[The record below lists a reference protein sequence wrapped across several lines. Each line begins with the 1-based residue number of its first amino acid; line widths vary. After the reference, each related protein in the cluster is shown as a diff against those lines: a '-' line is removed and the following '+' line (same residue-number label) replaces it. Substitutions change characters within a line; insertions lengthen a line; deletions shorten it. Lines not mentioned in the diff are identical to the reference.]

1 MRGGDSRVI
10 RAALAAVVAIGLA
23 WTAPAAV
30 RAQAPGELRVA
41 LPWTPENL
49 DPTMNLSSIRAKVG
63 VSIFDSLVGRDADN
77 KLVAQLAESWKALDD
92 VTWQLRLRRGV
103 VFHDGEPFN
112 AEAVRFTFER
122 VLDPNQK
129 SPNRANVG
137 EVARVEVVD
146 DYTVNLVL
154 RQPYTPLLNR
164 LIDFPIVPP
173 KYTAEKGNQGL
184 ALRPVG
190 TGPFRFVELVKD
202 DHLIVEAFDRHWR
215 GAPKIR
221 RIVYKPIPEPFTR
234 AAALRN
240 NEVDLIDTVPPN
252 LAAELERAAGIRVS
266 RVPST
271 WIIYLGL
278 NAFRKPLSDVRVRQA
293 LNYATDVDA
302 LVKSVLDGNARRL
315 DGPFTPQMFGFDPS
329 VKGYG
334 PDPAKARRLLAEA
347 GYPDGVEITLEAPA
361 GRYQGDKEIA
371 EALGGQWQKAGFKPR
386 VQVAEWGAYF
396 KRYLGK
402 QFQDAYLLGL
412 GGPMQDGDEL
422 YNLVSSKGRGLYY
435 KNEKVD
441 ALFDAGRSTMDPAK
455 RRKIYGDL
463 ARTMIEDAT
472 WVFLMQQVDI
482 YAMRDRVTWTP
493 RGDQWMPLHEVVVK

>member
-1 MRGGDSRVI
+1 MTTRV
-10 RAALAAVVAIGLA
+10 RLGLGVLLLVLLAAG
-23 WTAPAAV
+23 TGPAQG
-30 RAQAPGELRVA
+30 QAAGELRVA

-63 VSIFDSLVGRDADN
+63 VSLFDSLVSRDAADN
-77 KLVAQLAESWKALDD
+77 RIVPQLAESWKALDD
-92 VTWQLRLRRGV
+92 LTWQFKLRRGV
-103 VFHDGEPFN
+103 VFHNGEPFN

-137 EVARVEVVD
+137 EVARVDVLD

-154 RQPYTPLLNR
+154 RQPYAPLVNR
-164 LIDFPIVPP
+164 LIDFSIVPP

-190 TGPFRFVELVKD
+190 TGPFRFVELIKD

-215 GAPKIR
+215 GAPKVR
-221 RIVYKPIPEPFTR
+221 RIIYKAIPEPFTR

-240 NEVDLIDTVPPN
+240 NEVDVIDTVPPN
-252 LAAELERAAGIRVS
+252 LAAELERVGGIRVQ

-278 NAFRKPLSDVRVRQA
+278 NALKKPLSDVRVRQA

-302 LVKSVLDGNARRL
+302 LVKSVLDGNGRRM
-315 DGPFTPQMFGFDPS
+315 DGPFTPHMFGFDPS

-334 PDPAKARRLLAEA
+334 PDPARARGLLAEA
-347 GYPDGVEITLEAPA
+347 GYPDGLEITLEAPA

-435 KNEKVD
+435 KNERVD
-441 ALFDAGRSTMDPAK
+441 QLFDAGRSTMDPAK
-455 RRKIYGDL
+455 RRKIYADL
-463 ARTMIEDAT
+463 ARAMVEDAT

-482 YAMRDRVTWTP
+482 YATRERVTWKP
-493 RGDQWMPLHEVVVK
+493 RGDQWMPLHEATLK

>member
-1 MRGGDSRVI
+1 MKRCTPGR
-10 RAALAAVVAIGLA
+10 LAAMLLLLCAAG
-23 WTAPAAV
+23 PAG
-30 RAQAPGELRVA
+30 AQSPGELRVA

-63 VSIFDSLVGRDADN
+63 VNIFDSLVGRDADN
-77 KLVAQLAESWKALDD
+77 RIAPQLAESWKALDD
-92 VTWQLRLRRGV
+92 LTLQLKLRRGV
-103 VFHDGEPFN
+103 VFHNGEPFN
-112 AEAVRFTFER
+112 ADAVRFTFER

-146 DYTVNLVL
+146 DSTVNLVL
-154 RQPYTPLLNR
+154 RQPYAPLLNR

-234 AAALRN
+234 SAALRN
-240 NEVDLIDTVPPN
+240 NEVDVIDTVPPN
-252 LAAELERAAGIRVS
+252 LASELERVGGLRVQ

-278 NAFRKPLSDVRVRQA
+278 NAFNKPLSDVRVRQA
-293 LNYATDVDA
+293 LNHATDVDA
-302 LVKSVLDGNARRL
+302 LVKSVLDGNGRRMA
-315 DGPFTPQMFGFDPS
+315 GPFTPQMFGFDAS

-334 PDPAKARRLLAEA
+334 PDPARARRLLAEA

-386 VQVAEWGAYF
+386 VQVTEWGAYF

-441 ALFDAGRSTMDPAK
+441 ALFDAGRSTLDPAR
-455 RRKIYGDL
+455 RRKIYADL
-463 ARTMIEDAT
+463 ARAMLEDAT

-482 YAMRDRVTWTP
+482 YASRDRVTWTP
-493 RGDQWMPLHEVVVK
+493 RGDQWMLFHEATLK

>member
-1 MRGGDSRVI
+1 MRPGKPVLVLL
-10 RAALAAVVAIGLA
+10 ALALA
-23 WTAPAAV
+23 GITVGPAA
-30 RAQAPGELRVA
+30 AQAPGEVRVA

-63 VSIFDSLVGRDADN
+63 VSLFDSLVGRDPEN
-77 KLVAQLAESWKALDD
+77 RLVPQLAESWKALDD
-92 VTWQLRLRRGV
+92 LTLQLKLRRGV
-103 VFHDGEPFN
+103 VFHNGEPFN
-112 AEAVRFTFER
+112 AEAVRFTVER

-129 SPNRANVG
+129 SPNRANVA
-137 EVARVEVVD
+137 EVARVDVID
-146 DYTVNLVL
+146 DYTINLVL
-154 RQPYTPLLNR
+154 RQPYAPLLNR

-173 KYTAEKGNQGL
+173 RYTAEKGNQGL

-202 DHLIVEAFDRHWR
+202 DHLILEAFDRHWR

-234 AAALRN
+234 AAALRK
-240 NEVDLIDTVPPN
+240 NEVDVIDTVPPN
-252 LAAELERAAGIRVS
+252 LAAELERAGGIRVQ

-302 LVKSVLDGNARRL
+302 LVKSVLDGNGRRM

-334 PDPAKARRLLAEA
+334 PDPARARRLLAEA

-441 ALFDAGRSTMDPAK
+441 ALFDAGRTTTDPAK
-455 RRKIYGDL
+455 RKKIYADL
-463 ARTMIEDAT
+463 ARAMVEDAT
-472 WVFLMQQVDI
+472 WVFLVQQVDI
-482 YAMRDRVTWTP
+482 YATRDRVTWMP
-493 RGDQWMPLHEVVVK
+493 RGDQWMSLYDAIVKP